1 MAQESFPCIR
11 LQESP
16 EILIAAIP
24 GRWLLKKTTPSWRI
38 KKPTLGFQRMVSE
51 ERARAIAVA
60 VLDQRRSFPNSIVL
74 ATDSTSAR
82 LDGTKVIFPK
92 AIRFLVVDGQHRLWA
107 QKFSTYPAQY
117 SCVVHLGLSEK
128 DMAALFVEI
137 NDNQKR
143 VPSSLRWDLVRLVR
157 PEDDP
162 NAIRAA
168 DLVYELAT
176 TRDSARY
183 QRVDLTGEQPKIELK
198 QGSVAPAIK
207 RAISTPRSKL
217 KEEGYEV
224 QLKAITDY
232 IAAMRECDADG
243 WDKGTSPL
251 YSNRVFRAA
260 FRLLPDILTKL
271 DQSPSKVNANDFFGF
286 LSKIKLSTLDLAK
299 IRAQQGTAGIK
310 AIYLTLRKQVL
321 GP

>member
-1 MAQESFPCIR
+1 
-11 LQESP
+11 
-16 EILIAAIP
+16 
-24 GRWLLKKTTPSWRI
+24 
-38 KKPTLGFQRMVSE
+38 MVSE

-74 ATDSTSAR
+74 ATDSTSSK
-82 LDGTKVIFPK
+82 LDGAKVSFPK

-107 QKFSTYPAQY
+107 QKFSDYSAQY
-117 SCVVHLGLSEK
+117 SCVIHLGLSEK
-128 DMAALFVEI
+128 EMAALFVEI

-162 NAIRAA
+162 NAVRAA

-176 TRDSARY
+176 TRDSALY
-183 QRVDLTGEQPKIELK
+183 QRVDLTGEQPAIELK
-198 QGSVAPAIK
+198 QGSVAPAVK
-207 RAISTPRSKL
+207 RAISGARSPL
-217 KEEGYEV
+217 KEAGYEV
-224 QLKAITDY
+224 QLKVMIDY

-243 WDKGTSPL
+243 WDQGKSRL
-251 YSNRVFRAA
+251 YSNRVFRAT

-271 DQSPSKVNANDFFGF
+271 DQPPAKLTANDFFKF
-286 LSKIKLSTLDLAK
+286 LSKITLSTLDLEK

-321 GP
+321 GR